1 MDKFDLKK
9 FLVENKLTQQGRLA
23 EGYHSMRLD
32 RTADRLAYNSPKK
45 VEDEE
50 EVHLEPEAEDLYGD
64 VGVSSGEQAPYKPL
78 GGGEGPSEDDDDVDF
93 SKYSSVEELMKEIE
107 SSTNE
112 AAQKHK
118 IERVKKAFETL
129 ESTATS
135 LEEGE
140 HASYIS
146 PAKLKEMKT
155 SAKKLR
161 KMHERLVKEYD
172 KKYAKSKDEK
182 AISLQEILSDDAYDR
197 ISGLVPLSALGAF
210 QEAID
215 IISSDLIGEGFD
227 AEDIIEYLQTVVR
240 DSVK

>member
-23 EGYHSMRLD
+23 EGWHSARLD

-50 EVHLEPEAEDLYGD
+50 ELHLEPEAEDLYGD
-64 VGVSSGEQAPYKPL
+64 VGVSSGEQTPYKPL

-172 KKYAKSKDEK
+172 KKYAKKKDDK
-182 AISLQEILSDDAYDR
+182 TISLQEILSDDAYDR
-197 ISGLVPLSALGAF
+197 MHGLVPLSAFGAF
-210 QEAID
+210 EEAVG
-215 IISSDLIGEGFD
+215 IIANDLIEEGFE
-227 AEDIIEYLQTVVR
+227 AEDVIEYLQSAVR
-240 DSVK
+240 DFIK

>member
-1 MDKFDLKK
+1 MDNFDLKK

-23 EGYHSMRLD
+23 EGWHSMRLD
-32 RTADRLAYNSPKK
+32 RTADRLDYTTPKK
-45 VEDEE
+45 AEP
-50 EVHLEPEAEDLYGD
+50 EPEAEDQYGD
-64 VGVSSGEQAPYKPL
+64 VPVSHGEKEPSEPL
-78 GGGEGPSEDDDDVDF
+78 VSEPGSSEDDNGVDF

-107 SSTNE
+107 NSTNE

-129 ESTATS
+129 ENTATS

-161 KMHERLVKEYD
+161 KMHERLVREYD
-172 KKYAKSKDEK
+172 KKYAKKKENK
-182 AISLQEILSDDAYDR
+182 AIGLQEVLSIDARDR
-197 ISGLVPLSALGAF
+197 MYGLIPVSMLRDMK
-210 QEAID
+210 D
-215 IISSDLIGEGFD
+215 IVEEIKSYLEEDGFEVQD
-227 AEDIIEYLQTVVR
+227 IAELLTSEVDQIVR
-240 DSVK
+240 S